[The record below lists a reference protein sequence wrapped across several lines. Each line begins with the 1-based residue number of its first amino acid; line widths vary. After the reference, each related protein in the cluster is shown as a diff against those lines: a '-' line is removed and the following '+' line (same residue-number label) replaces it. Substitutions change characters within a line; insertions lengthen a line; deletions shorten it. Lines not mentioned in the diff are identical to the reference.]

1 MHAASMPPSPLHLV
15 EEVATARNT
24 EELHLAI
31 QRAAS
36 RLGFDT
42 YCFGMFYNE
51 PGSGE
56 PQYFS
61 IDNYRSSWVEHY
73 TQSRYQEV
81 DIAVT
86 HCAGH
91 TTPLV
96 WTRKLYEAPHLK
108 PLEEEGLAQGLDGG
122 VTLPVHSPWLIGMG
136 GLIMA
141 SAEHADRV
149 AERAADFVATGQLL
163 ACHVAQAVRNLDL
176 MPASMAFRPSEELTP
191 REAECLQ
198 WAATGL
204 PAQVIAKRMGISVAT
219 VNSFFLPS
227 IRRKLGAASTIEAV
241 SLAFRHRLIRL

>member
-108 PLEEEGLAQGLDGG
+108 PLEEEGFSGVLFCGQPEARVRLKQQLAAREGPILPLISRAEDGYYPLYRL
-122 VTLPVHSPWLIGMG
+122 VKERTVCVNT
-136 GLIMA
+136 A
-141 SAEHADRV
+141 SAGGD
-149 AERAADFVATGQLL
+149 TSLL
-163 ACHVAQAVRNLDL
+163 
-176 MPASMAFRPSEELTP
+176 M
-191 REAECLQ
+191 
-198 WAATGL
+198 
-204 PAQVIAKRMGISVAT
+204 
-219 VNSFFLPS
+219 
-227 IRRKLGAASTIEAV
+227 LGDEV
-241 SLAFRHRLIRL
+241 